1 MLMQVKRVHCQGVP
15 VMMRAVRSVVLA
27 VLLVVPV
34 VASAAERTV
43 TLDAAASRV
52 TFTLDTTFHEV
63 HGTMTLSG
71 GEIRFDPATGAA
83 SGEIVVDATK
93 AQTGNDKRD
102 KKMHDE
108 VLETDRFP
116 RVVFRPQRVEG
127 SIAATGRSTI
137 RIVGV
142 LTLHGADHPMTLE
155 ATIEGSGDRVSGDLE
170 MQVPYVDWGMKDP
183 SIFVARAA
191 KTVVVKIRAEGRW
204 NDAVAA
210 AR

>member
-1 MLMQVKRVHCQGVP
+1 
-15 VMMRAVRSVVLA
+15 MMRAVRSG
-27 VLLVVPV
+27 VLLLLLLTPAI
-34 VASAAERTV
+34 ASAAERTV
-43 TLDAAASRV
+43 VLDAAASRV

-63 HGTMTLSG
+63 HGTMALAG

-83 SGEIVVDATK
+83 SGEIVVDAK
-93 AQTGNDKRD
+93 QAQTGNDKRD
-102 KKMHDE
+102 KKMHGE
-108 VLETDRFP
+108 VLETERFP
-116 RVVFRPQRVEG
+116 RIVFRPERVEG
-127 SIAATGRSTI
+127 SIAATGKSVI

-155 ATIEGSGDRVSGDLE
+155 ATIEGGGDRVSGNLE
-170 MQVPYVDWGMKDP
+170 MQIPYVEWGMSDP

-191 KTVVVKIRAEGRW
+191 KTVVVKVRAEGRW